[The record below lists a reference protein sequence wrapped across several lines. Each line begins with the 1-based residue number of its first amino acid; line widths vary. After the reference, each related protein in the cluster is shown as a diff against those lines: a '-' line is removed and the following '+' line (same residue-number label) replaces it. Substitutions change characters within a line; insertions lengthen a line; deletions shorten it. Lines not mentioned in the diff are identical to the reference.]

1 MPFHNWRTS
10 RSDTIFARPKKLDFD
25 RKTLL
30 KQMHFKKYWYRNSRD
45 RSTLKLAIHL
55 ASIWDCCTMKESVVR
70 FLFKNNKMLSLLT
83 HSGYEGSGIA
93 DKIHI
98 PRNADYVNIFCITFI
113 SRINHQ
119 RMHFITYT
127 NIFLLTS

>member
-1 MPFHNWRTS
+1 
-10 RSDTIFARPKKLDFD
+10 
-25 RKTLL
+25 
-30 KQMHFKKYWYRNSRD
+30 
-45 RSTLKLAIHL
+45 
-55 ASIWDCCTMKESVVR
+55 MKESVVR

-83 HSGYEGSGIA
+83 HSGCEGSGIA

-98 PRNADYVNIFCITFI
+98 PRNADYVNIFCITFVG
-113 SRINHQ
+113 RMDHQ